1 MNRRL
6 FAAGTR
12 LDERDLDSY
21 ANELNLEMDRF
32 HHDMQSEATN
42 QRLTTDRKLA
52 DELGVKGTPTIFING
67 REYVTKLD
75 LEEWIDNEIAAAKS
89 RETR

>member
-1 MNRRL
+1 
-6 FAAGTR
+6 
-12 LDERDLDSY
+12 
-21 ANELNLEMDRF
+21 
-32 HHDMQSEATN
+32 MQSEATN